1 MKRSFLNLLIFML
14 VVAPM
19 ILGGCSGDSNP
30 AAPTTGS
37 ISGTVNFSGTWP
49 STGDIQISVYSAISQ
64 PGGPGPAYLPTGA
77 PDVFTD
83 PIQGPVSSYDF
94 TISGL
99 EKGTYA
105 AVYVGWRD
113 PQNPS
118 GALLL
123 GMFQANHGV
132 SGLDSQGLP
141 SSAPAQVVIEDG
153 KLTHTGIDMTA
164 DLSFAP

>member
-14 VVAPM
+14 VVAPVV
-19 ILGGCSGDSNP
+19 LGGCSEDSNP

-37 ISGTVNFSGTWP
+37 ISGTVNFTGTWP
-49 STGDIQISVYSAISQ
+49 STGDVQISVYSSISQ

-77 PDVFTD
+77 PDGFTD
-83 PIQGPVSSYDF
+83 PIPGPVTSYDF
-94 TISGL
+94 TIGGL
-99 EKGTYA
+99 GMGTYA

-113 PQNPS
+113 PANPS

-123 GMFQANHGV
+123 GVFQANHSV
-132 SGLDSQGLP
+132 SGLDQQGLP
-141 SSAPAQVVIEDG
+141 AAAPAQVVIEDG
-153 KLTHTGIDMTA
+153 KLTQDGIDMTA